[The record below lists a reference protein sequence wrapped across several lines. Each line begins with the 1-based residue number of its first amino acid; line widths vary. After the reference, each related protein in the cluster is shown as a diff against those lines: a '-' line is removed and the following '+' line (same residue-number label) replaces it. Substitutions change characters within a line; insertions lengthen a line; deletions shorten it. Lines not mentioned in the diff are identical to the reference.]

1 MARRLL
7 EFQLH
12 RKKYEILYVMSVLM
26 ILLTGCSTSLTAQ
39 GGGASLMGD
48 HAASVTH
55 VNAAMA

>member
-1 MARRLL
+1 M
-7 EFQLH
+7 
-12 RKKYEILYVMSVLM
+12 KSLYVMSVLM
-26 ILLTGCSTSLTAQ
+26 ILLTGCSTSLTTQ